1 MFLLD
6 DILLSPFKGLAWIFR
21 ELHRATNQENANVRD
36 RLSDE
41 LGKAYMMLE
50 TGQIAESEF
59 ASLEKRILD
68 RLDELNAAG
77 DTDASAGETDGGA
90 GETDAGEPK
99 DHGGR

>member
-21 ELHRATNQENANVRD
+21 ELHRATNQENANERD

-77 DTDASAGETDGGA
+77 ETDVSAGATEA
-90 GETDAGEPK
+90 SEPK

>member
-6 DILLSPFKGLAWIFR
+6 DILLTPFKGLAWIFR
-21 ELHRATNQENANVRD
+21 ELHRATNQEYANERD

-41 LGKAYMMLE
+41 LGEAYMMLE
-50 TGQIAESEF
+50 TGQIAEAEF
-59 ASLEKRILD
+59 AALEKRILD

-77 DTDASAGETDGGA
+77 EPEAGA
-90 GETDAGEPK
+90 GEPEAGEPK

>member
-21 ELHRATNQENANVRD
+21 ELHRAADQEYANERD
-36 RLSDE
+36 RLSDQ
-41 LGKAYMMLE
+41 LAKAYMMLE
-50 TGQIAESEF
+50 TGQLGEAEF
-59 ASLEKRILD
+59 AALEKQILD

-77 DTDASAGETDGGA
+77 GTDSGA

-99 DHGGR
+99 DQGGR

>member
-21 ELHRATNQENANVRD
+21 ELHRATNQENANERD

-77 DTDASAGETDGGA
+77 
-90 GETDAGEPK
+90 ETDAGAGATEASEPK